1 MAQLMF
7 TGCSTMKVTPLT
19 ASQADSYPKHQEV
32 NGIVVGIQ
40 PMTDAKE
47 IKDTFK
53 VNLLDKGVLPVLV
66 VVENK
71 RPDTSITIVKDKVC
85 LRDQAAGTSSLPERK
100 KVTSD
105 TGKGLAAAGAVL
117 VACCVIPA
125 IPVLFEGMQ
134 MNSNASIIEFNL
146 GDEEFYTH
154 TLGPGEKAQG
164 FVYFQLVGGTSTSG
178 NYHLIAEVNDPA
190 SHEATTFDFPMTLN
204 LPKK

>member
-1 MAQLMF
+1 
-7 TGCSTMKVTPLT
+7 
-19 ASQADSYPKHQEV
+19 
-32 NGIVVGIQ
+32 
-40 PMTDAKE
+40 MTDAKQ

-71 RPDTSITIVKDKVC
+71 RPDTSITIARGKVC
-85 LRDQAAGTSSLPERK
+85 LHDQAAGTSSLPERK

-105 TGKGLAAAGAVL
+105 AGRGLAAAGAVL
-117 VACCVIPA
+117 TACCVIPA
-125 IPVLFEGMQ
+125 IPLLFEGMQ

-164 FVYFQLVGGTSTSG
+164 FVYFQLPGGASTSG
-178 NYHLIAEVNDPA
+178 NCHLIAEVNPPA
-190 SHEATTFDFPMTLN
+190 SREATAFDFPLSFN